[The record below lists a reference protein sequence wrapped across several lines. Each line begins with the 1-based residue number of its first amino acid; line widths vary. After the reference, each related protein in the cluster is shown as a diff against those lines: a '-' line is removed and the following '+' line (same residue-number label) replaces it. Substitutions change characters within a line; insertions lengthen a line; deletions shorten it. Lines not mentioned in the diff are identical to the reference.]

1 MRTILLTNW
10 HFMRFI
16 RLAIG
21 IILLVQA
28 FTAHDYVPGAIA
40 LFFLYQAIAN
50 AGCGGSGACI
60 VPSNNAAD
68 NKLGKDQTIE
78 E

>member
-1 MRTILLTNW
+1 MRNMLLTNW

-16 RLAIG
+16 RLAVG
-21 IILLVQA
+21 IALIIQA

-50 AGCGGSGACI
+50 VGCGGSGSCI
-60 VPSNNAAD
+60 VPRNSIG
-68 NKLGKDQTIE
+68 NKLGKEQATE